1 MRNEKIVLII
11 EESGKKSERRID
23 SGRKRRKE
31 RKILE
36 SEGKI

>member
-11 EESGKKSERRID
+11 EEGEKKLGRKID

-36 SEGKI
+36 SEGKL